1 MSRFSRLVTG
11 AEMAAIDRHTIEHC
25 GISSLE
31 LMERA
36 GVRVIETLDE
46 RFDLQGLRVAVV
58 CGKGNNGGDGF
69 VVARRLLEAGVAV
82 DTFLG
87 VGRAEVIGEAD
98 NLLQRLEQ
106 AGGKPVPLPIDVD
119 EASAALR
126 HCDVVVD
133 ALLGTGL
140 QGAPRADQ
148 VSIIKA
154 INGCFRPVVAVDLPS
169 GVDAGSGKVEGV
181 AVQATVTVTFGLAK
195 RGHLFSPGRSHCG
208 ALELVDIGFP
218 DAAIEACCGTI
229 FLLAADG
236 IAGLLPTRTADAHK
250 GTCGSVLVVAGSMG
264 MSGAAALAADA
275 ALRAG
280 AGRVS
285 VAVPSSLHDILEVKL
300 TEVMT
305 RPLPEVRR
313 RRCLSL
319 RALGDIIELL
329 PAADALA
336 IGPGLGRYR
345 ETGDLVC
352 RLLRRHDLPPVVIDA
367 DALYAIGDGEG
378 LLGPGRIVTP
388 HVGEFSRMTGLS
400 PEAIRAEPL
409 QRSLEFAIHH
419 GAVVVLK
426 GGPTVVAAPDG
437 QVFVN
442 PTGNPGMAT
451 AGSGDV
457 LTGLIAALLAQG
469 CEPLAAALSGVYL
482 HGLAGDLARDAIGES
497 GLRAGDVLERVP
509 RAFLEVAAPALK
521 AGFP

>member
-1 MSRFSRLVTG
+1 MT
-11 AEMAAIDRHTIEHC
+11 AIDRHTIEHG
-25 GISSLE
+25 GISSAE

-36 GVRVIETLDE
+36 GARVIETLVE
-46 RFDLQGLRVAVV
+46 RFHGLQGLRVAVV

-82 DTFLG
+82 DIFLG
-87 VGRAEVIGEAD
+87 VARADVVGEAD
-98 NLLQRLEQ
+98 SLLRRVEQ
-106 AGGKPVPLPIDVD
+106 AGGEAVPLPIDVD
-119 EASAALR
+119 AASAALSR
-126 HCDVVVD
+126 SDVVVD

-140 QGAPRADQ
+140 QGVPRADQ
-148 VSIIKA
+148 VSVIDA
-154 INGCFRPVVAVDLPS
+154 MNGCSVPVVAVDLPS
-169 GVDAGSGKVEGV
+169 GVDAGSGKVAGV
-181 AVQATVTVTFGLAK
+181 AVRATVTVTFGLAK
-195 RGHLFSPGRSHCG
+195 RGHLFAPGRGHCG

-218 DAAIEACCGTI
+218 EDAIEACGGTV
-229 FLLAADG
+229 FLLTADG
-236 IAGLLPTRTADAHK
+236 VASLLPTRTSDAHK
-250 GTCGSVLVVAGSMG
+250 GNCGSILVVAGSMG
-264 MSGAAALAADA
+264 MSGAAALASDA
-275 ALRAG
+275 ALRSG
-280 AGRVS
+280 AGKVT
-285 VAVPSSLHDILEVKL
+285 VAVPASLHDILEVKL

-329 PAADALA
+329 PAADVLA

-352 RLLRRHDLPPVVIDA
+352 RLLRRRDLPPVVIDA

-388 HVGEFSRMTGLS
+388 HVGEFSRLMGLT
-400 PEAIRAEPL
+400 PEKIRAEPVK
-409 QRSLEFAIHH
+409 RSVEFAVRH
-419 GAVVVLK
+419 GVVVVLK

-437 QVFVN
+437 RAFVN

-457 LTGLIAALLAQG
+457 LTGQIAALLGQG
-469 CEPLAAALSGVYL
+469 CEPLDAAVSGVYL
-482 HGLAGDLARDAIGES
+482 HGLAGDLARDEFGES

-509 RAFLEVAAPALK
+509 RALLKVVAPA
-521 AGFP
+521 